1 MKTTNKKH
9 IKFIASIDENNS
21 TGNIEA
27 FAKILTKD
35 GIKVEHVST
44 MLGYIS
50 GSANASLVDLQN
62 RYEAKGLRI
71 EEDRDVGI

>member
-35 GIKVEHVST
+35 GIKVEHVSA